1 LNGELVVG
9 EDFLTSEGEAIFAK
23 GAVGEVRN
31 VEVGREV
38 KREFIIGNLVTL
50 ETFVDNTESA
60 FLASPRETISA
71 FKTLE
76 VVK

>member
-1 LNGELVVG
+1 MNGELVVG
-9 EDFLTSEGEAIFAK
+9 ENFFTSEGEAIFTK
-23 GAVGEVRN
+23 GTVGEVRN

-50 ETFVDNTESA
+50 ETFVNNTESA
-60 FLASPRETISA
+60 FIACPRETISA
-71 FKTLE
+71 FKTLK